1 MAVQLSVAARN
12 ARLDAFETAAG
23 TTAKLQIRTLAQ
35 PTDCAA
41 ADVGT
46 LLCEITLPSDY
57 MQNAAAGSKAKSVAA
72 WTGTAVAAGVAAH
85 FRIKDNAGTTT
96 HMQGSVGQGSGDMS
110 LDNTNIAN
118 GQTVTVNSFTL
129 TDANA

>member
-12 ARLDAFETAAG
+12 ARLDSFETAAG
-23 TTAKLQIRTLAQ
+23 TTPNLYIRTGAQ
-35 PTDCAA
+35 PADCAA
-41 ADVGT
+41 ADAGT
-46 LLCEITLPSDY
+46 LLATIALPSDW
-57 MQNAAAGSKAKSVAA
+57 MNAASGGAK
-72 WTGTAVAAGVAAH
+72 TKLGTWSATASAAGVAAH
-85 FRIKDNAGTTT
+85 FRIKDSAGTTC